1 MNHFKQSHVPTT
13 SDARLPQ
20 GIHLGKLD
28 KEQTFTMSSS
38 IHVIFTNIK
47 INYKLSNYPALP
59 AVHPSS
65 TVNGSK

>member
-1 MNHFKQSHVPTT
+1 MNHLQSHVPTM

-20 GIHLGKLD
+20 GIHSAKSD
-28 KEQTFTMSSS
+28 KELTFTMSSS

-47 INYKLSNYPALP
+47 INYKLSNYPTFP
-59 AVHPSS
+59 AVKPSP